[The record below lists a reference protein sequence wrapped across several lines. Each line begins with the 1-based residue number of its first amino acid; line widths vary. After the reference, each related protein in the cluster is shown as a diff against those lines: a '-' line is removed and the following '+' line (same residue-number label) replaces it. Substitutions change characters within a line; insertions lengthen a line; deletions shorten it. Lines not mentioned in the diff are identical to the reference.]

1 MNEKNYWFL
10 LSLSIERANSANSD
24 GVHALRMKGS
34 FNKSSAVPLFKGSNS
49 KQRFK
54 KFTNS
59 GDHFDGS
66 RTVGEGLVWINNKAY
81 IH

>member
-1 MNEKNYWFL
+1 
-10 LSLSIERANSANSD
+10 
-24 GVHALRMKGS
+24 MKGS
-34 FNKSSAVPLFKGSNS
+34 FNKSSADPLLKGSNS

-66 RTVGEGLVWINNKAY
+66 RTVGEGLV
-81 IH
+81 